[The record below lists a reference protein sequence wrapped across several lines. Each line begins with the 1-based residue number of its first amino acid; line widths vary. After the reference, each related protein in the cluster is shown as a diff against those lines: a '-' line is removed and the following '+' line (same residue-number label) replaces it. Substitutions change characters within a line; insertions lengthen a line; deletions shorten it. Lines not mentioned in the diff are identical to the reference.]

1 MLLAWLLSFCL
12 LRLEVRLLCTSSLLC
27 LLSIVLLSP
36 LSPLHSTCLDSNF
49 SSFLLPFLLF
59 LFFSYLPVYLISFAP
74 SYSVPSLSPS
84 EVLGIALV
92 MTFYGMTAGLA
103 VGVFN
108 AALAFTLQVN
118 TALPCPTLP
127 YNSCSAKQCS
137 AVQCSAVQ
145 CSAR

>member
-1 MLLAWLLSFCL
+1 M
-12 LRLEVRLLCTSSLLC
+12 
-27 LLSIVLLSP
+27 
-36 LSPLHSTCLDSNF
+36 
-49 SSFLLPFLLF
+49 
-59 LFFSYLPVYLISFAP
+59 YLISFAP

-108 AALAFTLQVN
+108 AALAFTLQVK
-118 TALPCPTLP
+118 TALSYPILP

-137 AVQCSAVQ
+137 AVHYKCVI
-145 CSAR
+145 R